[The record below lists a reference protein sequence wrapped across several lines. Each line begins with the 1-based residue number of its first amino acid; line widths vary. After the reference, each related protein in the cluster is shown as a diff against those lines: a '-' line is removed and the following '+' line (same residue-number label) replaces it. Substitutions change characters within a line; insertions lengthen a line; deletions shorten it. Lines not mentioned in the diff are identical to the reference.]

1 MLAYLI
7 ERRLSCGEWQVVGW
21 FECFQ
26 PAMSIAC
33 SLEPA
38 RLRVVDL
45 EPSEVEAER
54 SSDSPR
60 SAPQSVSAGNSAGLW
75 VARSAQP
82 SL

>member
-21 FECFQ
+21 FASFQ
-26 PAMSIAC
+26 PAMRSAC

-45 EPSEVEAER
+45 EA
-54 SSDSPR
+54 SDR
-60 SAPQSVSAGNSAGLW
+60 GAWHKAPTRL
-75 VARSAQP
+75 AQH
-82 SL
+82 LK

>member
-21 FECFQ
+21 FASFQ

-45 EPSEVEAER
+45 EASEVEADATLR
-54 SSDSPR
+54 LATLSTSSD
-60 SAPQSVSAGNSAGLW
+60 
-75 VARSAQP
+75 
-82 SL
+82 